1 MATPTSTPFP
11 DPTNTFFASSHL
23 IQHGRPIQPAADFP
37 PSPTSFY
44 SLAHDLESFSMPES
58 IDHGLSSPSQ
68 EPFPSLHIAFPAPLL
83 SESMIAAATTPQE
96 ILLLLRES
104 GFRHTADRL
113 RYLQDLARDDPDEP
127 SMVIDSMKALVA
139 FLAAERSLSDPE
151 IGISPNGLAQIE
163 WRIPQNGIL
172 AMEFLPTSLIRF
184 AAVSASTHPA
194 DTRLRVNGTL
204 PRSEVLDA
212 IRSFTSSIARA
223 R

>member
-1 MATPTSTPFP
+1 M
-11 DPTNTFFASSHL
+11 
-23 IQHGRPIQPAADFP
+23 R
-37 PSPTSFY
+37 
-44 SLAHDLESFSMPES
+44 ES
-58 IDHGLSSPSQ
+58 IDHGLSLPSQ
-68 EPFPSLHIAFPAPLL
+68 EPLPSLHIGFPASLL
-83 SESMIAAATTPQE
+83 WESIIAGATTHEE

-127 SMVIDSMKALVA
+127 AMVIDSMKALVA
-139 FLAAERSLSDPE
+139 FLTAERSLSDPA
-151 IGISPNGLAQIE
+151 IGVSPNGLAQIE
-163 WRIPQNGIL
+163 WRIPPNGIL

-212 IRSFTSSIARA
+212 LRSFTSFIARS